1 MEKNKGEIGPEEK
14 AVQEALEKAKRGEL
28 IGKNGQVMAPQSI
41 QNLKPL
47 NLGRIQKERAREIQR
62 QGAAA
67 SNEKQARR
75 RSLQE
80 ICQSIANLPIGDKLA
95 ADDQTAEIIQ
105 AILDDKESETQKG
118 PQIGRKDGGKKSV
131 TVYEAM
137 GAAMAVQA
145 AAGNV
150 KAFVAFRDS
159 AGDKPRDDVNIN
171 TGMTDGDRALLA
183 KIEAKMGK

>member
-95 ADDQTAEIIQ
+95 TDEQTAEIIQ
-105 AILDDKESETQKG
+105 AILDDKESESQKG